1 VRALS
6 EDPKALQWL
15 VGLLIGIPVAAVLGA
30 SFPDRQGS
38 QFVPFLV
45 TGTVAFSIVFLVSV
59 LITRWWTARRE
70 AREDALRRGPRR

>member
-1 VRALS
+1 MKALS

-15 VGLLIGIPVAAVLGA
+15 VGLLIGIPVAAVLA
-30 SFPDRQGS
+30 AAFPERQGD
-38 QFVPFLV
+38 QFMPFLIA
-45 TGTVAFSIVFLVSV
+45 GAVAFSIVFLVSV